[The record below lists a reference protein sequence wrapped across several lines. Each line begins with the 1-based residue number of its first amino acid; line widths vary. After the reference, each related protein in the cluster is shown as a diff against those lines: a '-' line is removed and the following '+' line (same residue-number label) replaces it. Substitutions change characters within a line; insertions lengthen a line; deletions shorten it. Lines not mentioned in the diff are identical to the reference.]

1 MNKHLLVLSG
11 FSIPLLLCAQT
22 KQPNIIMLYIDDL
35 GYGDFSCYGGNLAS
49 TPNIDLIAKEGIR
62 FTQYYSAA
70 PVSSP
75 SRAALTTGMFPIRT
89 GINTFLNTRKMNADC
104 EQKDYLDHSFPSM
117 ARVLKSAGYTTA
129 HFGKWH
135 MGGGRDVE
143 DAPAIT
149 SYGFDEYSSTW
160 ESPSPDPLLTSS
172 NWIWANTDSVKRWN
186 RTAYFVDK
194 TISFLSA
201 NNNKPCFINLWP
213 DDVHTPWV
221 PNPETNSIKQKDY
234 STKQAFVP
242 VLIEMDKQIGR
253 LVAAIKE
260 MGLEENTML
269 IITSDNG
276 PSPSFDN
283 IRSGNMRG
291 TKNSLYEGGI
301 REPLIIKWPQKI
313 KPNQIDST
321 TVICAVDILASL
333 CSILNTSKSDL
344 KNIDGCNMANA
355 LLGVKPMKRKNTLYW
370 DFGRNKHFISPEES
384 YNKSPHLAIRKANF
398 KLLCNSDGSNIQL
411 YNLKADMNEATNLVS
426 QNRRLANQLSKE
438 LINWYNKNRIV
449 H

>member
-1 MNKHLLVLSG
+1 MNNYLLILSG
-11 FSIPLLLCAQT
+11 LSIPVLLSAQT
-22 KQPNIIMLYIDDL
+22 KQPNIIMIYVDDS
-35 GYGDFSCYGGNLAS
+35 GYGDFSCYGGKLAE
-49 TPNIDLIAKEGIR
+49 TPNIDRIAQEGIR

-89 GINTFLNTRKMNADC
+89 GINTFLSTRKMNEEC
-104 EQKDYLDHSFPSM
+104 EQNNFLDNSLPSM
-117 ARVLKSAGYTTA
+117 AKMLKSVGYTTA

-135 MGGGRDVE
+135 MGGGRDV
-143 DAPAIT
+143 DNAPSIS
-149 SYGFDEYSSTW
+149 SYGFDEYTSTW
-160 ESPSPDPLLTSS
+160 ESPQPDPLLTSS
-172 NWIWANTDSVKRWN
+172 NWIWANTDSVKRWD

-221 PNPETNSIKQKDY
+221 PNPETISIKQKDY
-234 STKQAFVP
+234 ATKQAFIP

-260 MGLEENTML
+260 MGLEDNTML
-269 IITSDNG
+269 IISSDNG

-301 REPLIIKWPQKI
+301 KEPLIIKWPQKI
-313 KPNQIDST
+313 KPNQTDST
-321 TVICAVDILASL
+321 TVLCAIDMLPSL

-344 KNIDGCNMANA
+344 RNIDGCNMANA
-355 LLGVKPMKRKNTLYW
+355 LLGVKPIKRKNILYW
-370 DFGRNKHFISPEES
+370 DFGRNKFFNFPADS
-384 YNKSPHLAIRKANF
+384 YNKSPHLAIRRGDF
-398 KLLCNSDGSNIQL
+398 KLLCNSDGSDVQL
-411 YNLKADMNEATNLVS
+411 YNLKSDINEENNIASENKKLADNLT
-426 QNRRLANQLSKE
+426 KK
-438 LINWYNKNRIV
+438 LIIWYNKNRLA